1 MSYHQT
7 TITLPTY
14 ARGIHVIT
22 PIIEEAIAQLIP
34 SSAKAGLFICFC
46 NTRQPVSPLMKMLT
60 QM

>member
-22 PIIEEAIAQLIP
+22 P
-34 SSAKAGLFICFC
+34 
-46 NTRQPVSPLMKMLT
+46 VSPLMKMLT